1 MALMA
6 LVPLTALGQKDTA
19 EAIVDRYVELMGYH
33 RLPQDSTLAM
43 VTTITTTGSTDTF
56 VMKRWFTPPLMMR
69 VEVWLGDTLQTGL
82 CTNGKDRYR
91 IYNPKRGFWED
102 VTDYSYYNKMQG
114 YDFRG
119 PLYNWRSNGMTLQYK
134 GVTKAK
140 GNHEL
145 QTVTVEGPAYY
156 TRHYMFE
163 PSGLLAVIMETGEMD
178 TVEYRRNLEGHI
190 EWKIEHEYM
199 EVAPGVLLPKE
210 ESFMRQGQLTVL
222 RTEAWLEPRQT
233 LLFNKDK

>member
-56 VMKRWFTPPLMMR
+56 VMKRWFAPPLMMR

-91 IYNPKRGFWED
+91 VYYPSKGRWETVEDYIYYHKVQN
-102 VTDYSYYNKMQG
+102 

-134 GVTKAK
+134 GITKAK

-145 QTVTVEGPAYY
+145 QTVTVEAPAFTG
-156 TRHYMFE
+156 TRPPA
-163 PSGLLAVIMETGEMD
+163 PSTGWAGRCRSR
-178 TVEYRRNLEGHI
+178 TRASPP
-190 EWKIEHEYM
+190 
-199 EVAPGVLLPKE
+199 APGWAMPG
-210 ESFMRQGQLTVL
+210 R
-222 RTEAWLEPRQT
+222 
-233 LLFNKDK
+233 N